1 MPGKGEKETEFNV
14 TGRKGRDEEEEEE
27 QEEEDTASDNR
38 VTDIF
43 KETVSQNSH
52 DSVGGSFTLN
62 VIAKKKSFSASLYG
76 SFLHIY
82 DQMYYKN
89 LLSQSYY
96 NLLHANVVQLQPQQ
110 C

>member
-43 KETVSQNSH
+43 KETEHS
-52 DSVGGSFTLN
+52 G
-62 VIAKKKSFSASLYG
+62 FSWDIPTVLCPGPYV
-76 SFLHIY
+76 
-82 DQMYYKN
+82 
-89 LLSQSYY
+89 LLSSALMGPSKDS
-96 NLLHANVVQLQPQQ
+96 NAPIV
-110 C
+110 